1 MRGAEIKTLS
11 GRKADA
17 YVRALEQRGATDLA
31 RVEKQVSRIVAD
43 VRQNGDRVLR
53 RYAEKWDGLKPK
65 QLLRVTEVELDKAW
79 NTVSD
84 EFKQALKTAA
94 DNIRQYCEWQK
105 PQPWRNS
112 VIPGIQLGQVVR
124 PLQSAG
130 CYVPGGRYPLPS
142 TMLMTVIPAQ
152 VAGVQE
158 IRVVSPRPA
167 TETLATAHFLG
178 VREFFRIG
186 GAQAIAAL
194 AYGTKSIS
202 KVDKIVGPG
211 NLFVTA
217 AKKQVAFD
225 CGIDFLAGPT
235 EVVIVSERGDPRF
248 IAADLVAQ
256 AEHDPDALAVF
267 ITTSAELAKQVFAG
281 VKRAAANNEIAKISL
296 KENGAILVADSHE
309 QAIEFANR
317 IAAEHL
323 TVNEEDLA
331 HIRNAGSIF
340 IGDYSPQAAGDYAA
354 GPNHVLPTGAAAR
367 LRGGLGVQDF
377 VKTIS
382 VQQLSRDG
390 LGRIS
395 NAVITMAEAEGLT
408 AHAESIR
415 VRTANA

>member
-1 MRGAEIKTLS
+1 MRTLQ
-11 GRKADA
+11 GRKAEA
-17 YVRALEQRGATDLA
+17 FVRALEQRGATDLA
-31 RVEKQVSRIVAD
+31 RVEKQVTRIVND
-43 VRQNGDRVLR
+43 VRKNSDRALR
-53 RYAEKWDGLKPK
+53 TYAEKWDGLKPR
-65 QLLRVTEVELDKAW
+65 QPLRVTDAELEKAW
-79 NTVSD
+79 GSVSD
-84 EFKQALKTAA
+84 QFKQALKTAA

-105 PQPWRNS
+105 PQPWRNTMA
-112 VIPGIQLGQVVR
+112 PGIQVGQVVR

-152 VAGVQE
+152 VAGVPDV
-158 IRVVSPRPA
+158 RVVSPRPA

-186 GAQAIAAL
+186 GAQAIATL
-194 AYGTKSIS
+194 AYGTKSIP

-217 AKKQVAFD
+217 AKKMVAFD

-235 EVVIVSERGDPRF
+235 EVVVLSERGDASF

-267 ITTSAELAKQVFAG
+267 ITASTSLAGQVAAEVKQ
-281 VKRAAANNEIAKISL
+281 AATNNEIAKISL
-296 KENGAILVADSHE
+296 KENGAILIAESHQ
-309 QAIEFANR
+309 QALDFANR
-317 IAAEHL
+317 IASEHI
-323 TVNEEDLA
+323 TVEEEDLD

-340 IGDYSPQAAGDYAA
+340 VGDYSPQAAGDYAA

-367 LRGGLGVQDF
+367 FRGGLGVQDF

-390 LGRIS
+390 LGRIG
-395 NAVITMAEAEGLT
+395 NAVITLAEAEGLT

-415 VRTANA
+415 VRSAHA

>member
-1 MRGAEIKTLS
+1 MRTLR
-11 GRKADA
+11 GRKAEA
-17 YVRALEQRGATDLA
+17 FVRALEQRGATDLA
-31 RVEKQVSRIVAD
+31 RVEKQVGRIVTD
-43 VRQNGDRVLR
+43 VRKDGDRALR
-53 RYAEKWDGLKPK
+53 RYAEKWDGLKSRQP
-65 QLLRVTEVELDKAW
+65 LRVANVELEKAW
-79 NTVSD
+79 NAVSD
-84 EFKQALKTAA
+84 EFKQALKIAA
-94 DNIRQYCEWQK
+94 ANIRQYCEWQK
-105 PQPWRNS
+105 PQPWRNTVS
-112 VIPGIQLGQVVR
+112 PGIQVGQVVR
-124 PLQSAG
+124 PMQSAG

-152 VAGVQE
+152 VASVPE

-167 TETLATAHFLG
+167 LETLATAHFLG

-194 AYGTKSIS
+194 AYGTKSIP

-217 AKKQVAFD
+217 AKKMVAFD

-235 EVVIVSERGDPRF
+235 EVVIVSERGEARF

-267 ITTSAELAKQVFAG
+267 ITASTSLAEQVASE
-281 VKRAAANNEIAKISL
+281 VKSAAANNEIAKISL
-296 KENGAILVADSHE
+296 KENSAILVAESHE
-309 QAIEFANR
+309 QALEFANR
-317 IAAEHL
+317 IASEHI
-323 TVNEEDLA
+323 TVEEEDLA

-367 LRGGLGVQDF
+367 FRGGLGVQDF

-395 NAVITMAEAEGLT
+395 AAVVTLAEAEGLT

-415 VRTANA
+415 VRSAHA

>member
-1 MRGAEIKTLS
+1 MRTLR
-11 GRKADA
+11 GRKAES

-31 RVEKQVSRIVAD
+31 RVEKQVARIVND
-43 VRQNGDRVLR
+43 VRKNGDRALR
-53 RYAEKWDGLKPK
+53 NYAEKWDGLKTRQP
-65 QLLRVTEVELDKAW
+65 LRVTDAELEKAW
-79 NTVSD
+79 NAVSD

-105 PQPWRNS
+105 PQPWRNT
-112 VIPGIQLGQVVR
+112 VAPGIQVGQVVR

-152 VAGVQE
+152 VAGVAE

-186 GAQAIAAL
+186 GAQAVAAL
-194 AYGTKSIS
+194 AYGTKSIP

-217 AKKQVAFD
+217 AKKMVAFD

-235 EVVIVSERGDPRF
+235 EVVVLSERGDARF

-267 ITTSAELAKQVFAG
+267 ITASTSLAGQVAAEVKQ
-281 VKRAAANNEIAKISL
+281 AAANNEIAKISL
-296 KENGAILVADSHE
+296 KENGAILIADSHQ
-309 QAIEFANR
+309 QALAFANR
-317 IAAEHL
+317 IASEHI
-323 TVNEEDLA
+323 TVEEEDLD

-340 IGDYSPQAAGDYAA
+340 VGGYSPQAAGDYAA

-367 LRGGLGVQDF
+367 FRGGLGVQDF
-377 VKTIS
+377 VKTVS
-382 VQQLSRDG
+382 VQQLSREG

-395 NAVITMAEAEGLT
+395 NAVITLAEAEGLK

-415 VRTANA
+415 VRSAHA